1 MVLRR
6 NKKMRVAYVRVSTI
20 EQNEARQ
27 IEALKEFDIDKWF
40 VEKMSGKDTDR
51 PEFKAMMD
59 YVREGDE
66 LYVMDLSR
74 LSRSTTDFMQTMDKL
89 QAKNVKLISLKEK
102 IDTNSA
108 MGEALVKIVA
118 VLNELERKNMLE
130 RQAEGIKIAKENN
143 KYHGRQYKQYD
154 DMDLLMKKLSDVKLG
169 KRTVSSLAKELNVT
183 RPTIYN
189 WLKHY
194 EKEINYIISIL

>member
-1 MVLRR
+1 
-6 NKKMRVAYVRVSTI
+6 MRVAYVRVSTI

-130 RQAEGIKIAKENN
+130 RQTEGIKIAKENN

-154 DMDLLMKKLSDVKLG
+154 DMDLLMKKLSDIKLG

>member
-1 MVLRR
+1 
-6 NKKMRVAYVRVSTI
+6 MRVAYVRVSTV

-27 IEALKEFDIDKWF
+27 VEALKEHNIDKWF
-40 VEKMSGKDTDR
+40 IEKLSGKDTDR
-51 PEFKAMMD
+51 PEFQSMMD

-89 QAKNVKLISLKEK
+89 QAKNVKLVSLKEK

-108 MGEALVKIVA
+108 MGEALIKIVA

-130 RQAEGIKIAKENN
+130 RQAEGIRIAKENK
-143 KYHGRQYKQYD
+143 KYHGRQYKQFD
-154 DMDLLMKKLSDVKLG
+154 DMDLVIKKLADVKLG
-169 KRTVSSLAKELNVT
+169 KRTVSSLAKELDVT

-189 WLKHY
+189 WIRHY
-194 EKEINYIISIL
+194 DPEISYMLSIL

>member
-1 MVLRR
+1 
-6 NKKMRVAYVRVSTI
+6 MRVAYVRVSTI

>member
-6 NKKMRVAYVRVSTI
+6 TKKMKVAYVRVSTI

-27 IEALKEFDIDKWF
+27 IEALKEFSIDKWF

-59 YVREGDE
+59 YVREDDE

>member
-1 MVLRR
+1 M
-6 NKKMRVAYVRVSTI
+6 KVAYVRVSTI

-130 RQAEGIKIAKENN
+130 RQAEGIKIAKANN

-154 DMDLLMKKLSDVKLG
+154 DMDLLMKKLSDIKLG
-169 KRTVSSLAKELNVT
+169 KRTVSSLANELNVT

>member
-1 MVLRR
+1 M
-6 NKKMRVAYVRVSTI
+6 KVAYVRVSTI

-27 IEALKEFDIDKWF
+27 IEALKEFSIDKWF

>member
-1 MVLRR
+1 
-6 NKKMRVAYVRVSTI
+6 MRVAYVRVSTI

-27 IEALKEFDIDKWF
+27 TEALKEFKIDKWF
-40 VEKMSGKDTDR
+40 VEKMSGKDTER

-130 RQAEGIKIAKENN
+130 RQAEGIKIAKAQG

-154 DMDLLMKKLSDVKLG
+154 DMDLLMKKLADIKLG
-169 KRTVSSLAKELNVT
+169 KRTVSSLAKELSVT

-189 WLKHY
+189 WIKHY
-194 EKEINYIISIL
+194 EKEIEYIISITE

>member
-1 MVLRR
+1 M
-6 NKKMRVAYVRVSTI
+6 KVAYVRVSTI

-27 IEALKEFDIDKWF
+27 IEALKEFSIDKWF

-59 YVREGDE
+59 YVREDDE

>member
-1 MVLRR
+1 
-6 NKKMRVAYVRVSTI
+6 MRVAYVRVSTI

-74 LSRSTTDFMQTMDKL
+74 LSRSTTDFMKTMDKL

-143 KYHGRQYKQYD
+143 KCHGRQYKQYD
-154 DMDLLMKKLSDVKLG
+154 DMDLLMKKLSDIKLG

>member
-1 MVLRR
+1 M
-6 NKKMRVAYVRVSTI
+6 KVAYVRVSTI

-154 DMDLLMKKLSDVKLG
+154 DMDLLMKKLSDIKLG

>member
-1 MVLRR
+1 
-6 NKKMRVAYVRVSTI
+6 MRVAYVRVSTI

-154 DMDLLMKKLSDVKLG
+154 DMDLLMKKLSDIKLG

>member
-1 MVLRR
+1 M
-6 NKKMRVAYVRVSTI
+6 KVAYVRVSTI

>member
-1 MVLRR
+1 
-6 NKKMRVAYVRVSTI
+6 MRVAYVRVSTI

-27 IEALKEFDIDKWF
+27 VEALKEHNIDKWF
-40 VEKMSGKDTDR
+40 IEKMSGKDTDR

-89 QAKNVKLISLKEK
+89 QAKNVKLISMKEK

-143 KYHGRQYKQYD
+143 KYHGRQYKQYE
-154 DMDLLMKKLSDVKLG
+154 DMDLLMKKLADIKLG
-169 KRTVSSLAKELNVT
+169 KRTVMSLAKELGVT

-194 EKEINYIISIL
+194 EKEVSYIVSIS

>member
-1 MVLRR
+1 M
-6 NKKMRVAYVRVSTI
+6 KVAYVRVSTI

-154 DMDLLMKKLSDVKLG
+154 DMDLLMKKLSDIKLG

-194 EKEINYIISIL
+194 EKEVNYIISIL

>member
-1 MVLRR
+1 M
-6 NKKMRVAYVRVSTI
+6 KVAYVRVSTI

-27 IEALKEFDIDKWF
+27 IEALKEYGIERWF
-40 VEKMSGKDTDR
+40 IEKMSGKDTER
-51 PEFKAMMD
+51 PEFQAMMD

-74 LSRSTTDFMQTMDKL
+74 LSRSTTDFMKTMDKL

-102 IDTNSA
+102 VDTNSA

-143 KYHGRQYKQYD
+143 KYHGRQYKQYE
-154 DMDLLMKKLSDVKLG
+154 DMDLLMKKLADIKMG
-169 KRTVSSLAKELNVT
+169 KRTTTSLAKELKVS

-194 EKEINYIISIL
+194 EKEIDYIISLS

>member
-1 MVLRR
+1 M
-6 NKKMRVAYVRVSTI
+6 KVAYVRVSTI

-27 IEALKEFDIDKWF
+27 IEALKEFSIDKWF

-154 DMDLLMKKLSDVKLG
+154 DMDLLMKKLSDIKLG